1 MCLMQESS
9 FGKKVQHY
17 REKQGLTQEQLAEK
31 IEMSQNF
38 ISALERGKK
47 LPSFDTLIRII
58 DELDVTA
65 DNLLEDIIK
74 NGHKA
79 KESRL
84 SNRLDLLPAEKR
96 KQILVVVEAMIDNFS
111 NSI

>member
-1 MCLMQESS
+1 MLFRS
-9 FGKKVQHY
+9 
-17 REKQGLTQEQLAEK
+17 
-31 IEMSQNF
+31 
-38 ISALERGKK
+38 
-47 LPSFDTLIRII
+47 SFDTLIRII